1 MSQTRIDASV
11 KDGQVILETENVR
24 SLEIDLESL
33 KHDVDQIQWNGVKT
47 PVSGNQKVVLG
58 ESLESPLAQTIR
70 KHGAFKSVFFSPFV
84 LVIDDDPETLD
95 LARLI
100 SVGWW
105 RRGNGYVRIL
115 RDSEVTREVIENF
128 NLILLGSPSKN
139 LLIKD
144 LLPKTPA
151 KLNAHG
157 IELDGK
163 HFKGKLS
170 LAMIYPNPLNP
181 QKMVAFLTGNSK
193 KMERLSLYA
202 LPLYSG
208 SGIPH
213 YMIFDLEVK
222 QYGWGGVRAAG
233 FFNEQGKPEK
243 EF

>member
-33 KHDVDQIQWNGVKT
+33 KHDVDQIHWNGVKT
-47 PVSGNQKVVLG
+47 LVSGNQKVVLG
-58 ESLESPLAQTIR
+58 EHLESPLAQTIR

-128 NLILLGSPSKN
+128 NLIMLGSPSKN
-139 LLIKD
+139 LLMKD
-144 LLPKTPA
+144 LLC
-151 KLNAHG
+151 NV
-157 IELDGK
+157 ICS
-163 HFKGKLS
+163 FKKSKLS
-170 LAMIYPNPLNP
+170 PTP
-181 QKMVAFLTGNSK
+181 G
-193 KMERLSLYA
+193 
-202 LPLYSG
+202 
-208 SGIPH
+208 
-213 YMIFDLEVK
+213 
-222 QYGWGGVRAAG
+222 
-233 FFNEQGKPEK
+233 
-243 EF
+243 